1 MEREYEPDLVYD
13 AGPTGC
19 GELIMNLFLTM
30 KKMEQGQIIKVI
42 SYDPGARE
50 DLPAWAEC
58 RSMSFWNA
66 GILARQ
72 VIILLKKA
80 EPLVFYI

>member
-1 MEREYEPDLVYD
+1 MSYEADLLYD

-30 KKMEQGQIIKVI
+30 KKMERGQIIKVI

-50 DLPAWAEC
+50 DLPAWC
-58 RSMSFWNA
+58 RM
-66 GILARQ
+66 Q
-72 VIILLKKA
+72 THTLLERKDDGKTSHY
-80 EPLVFYI
+80 YIEKG

>member
-1 MEREYEPDLVYD
+1 MSSQYEPDLTYD

-30 KKMEQGQIIKVI
+30 KKMDMGQIIEVV

-50 DLPAWAEC
+50 DLPAWC
-58 RSMSFWNA
+58 RMQKH
-66 GILARQ
+66 ILLARQ
-72 VIILLKKA
+72 DEGKISHY
-80 EPLVFYI
+80 YIEKG

>member
-1 MEREYEPDLVYD
+1 MGLQFEADLRYD

-30 KKMEQGQIIKVI
+30 KKMESGQIIEVI

-50 DLPAWAEC
+50 DIPAWC
-58 RSMSFWNA
+58 R
-66 GILARQ
+66 LQ
-72 VIILLKKA
+72 KHTLLERKDFGKTSHY
-80 EPLVFYI
+80 YIERG

>member
-1 MEREYEPDLVYD
+1 MELNYEPDLTYD

-30 KKMEQGQIIKVI
+30 KKMRSGQIIEVI

-50 DLPAWAEC
+50 DLPAWC
-58 RSMSFWNA
+58 RMQKH
-66 GILARQ
+66 R
-72 VIILLKKA
+72 LLNRTD
-80 EPLVFYI
+80 LGRISHYYIEKG